1 MAIIRTIFA
10 PGQTLDLLDPN
21 SWVGGVVP
29 GPNDIAQVG
38 ENGDYRTQIN
48 MSTPYDI
55 YSPPVKN
62 GGSAIL
68 PWTGSDVTIRVDAN
82 NTNFNSEYVF
92 PDTDGSFLVY
102 ASGLYPRIHIPI
114 KIDYV
119 SKSLDNANFFYSC
132 SVDTSYGSNWTFKTE
147 SATYNGTI
155 TPLGY
160 YSESYALILDN
171 NFVYPLETEFQL
183 TGSQVWHVGQIETLE
198 RCHLTIKDNAHLKL
212 DGSTV
217 NPNAIYNNQ
226 DSYRNVIRVIDNAT
240 IEVTGSTQ
248 RTDNGFFF
256 TNRDEYQRI
265 QISGSDL
272 CPNTTLSS
280 NVNQGDSTITVS
292 NSTGFGEGS
301 IISIDNAQEEV
312 RYFVNTPLS
321 GSNFGLYNGQHS
333 AFYNTTGS
341 YIEQF
346 YGGSTITS
354 SIENHEL
361 VKVISQSGND
371 FTVAKVFGKEGTIHQ
386 DLGTYTYEQFVQAFT
401 GSVVTP
407 FSGNKRAV
415 LVHSLHNKFKKGD
428 KLVIS
433 RSLVAE
439 CLFDD
444 YYLSSSAYY
453 DYNNGATAESSLH
466 MAPYRLTSSIAIPG
480 EIYDDTTLRSSAS
493 FDNYFNFNNNL
504 TSSFRTGSNGELTGS
519 LHLNYYGSSNT
530 TVQAHA
536 ILTQSYFQEGEIT
549 INYNVERN
557 LVNGYDISAKFIL
570 DWGCQ
575 GYTKHGA
582 VFGQGASSY
591 ENGNYF
597 YHNNSYNIYFYNNR
611 STIIQSKN
619 DKVFGTNTPSHI
631 KLKIVRKKDKEE
643 IYINDNI
650 ITTQYNVYSPSP
662 IQLSLYRYVNIFN
675 IDVKN
680 YYQLLLLDTDQPVNK
695 GDNIL
700 EGIGLHYDHTIGQR
714 VRTNANQIKD
724 PLGFTD
730 FTKLYWT
737 QKGQTDIL
745 PYMHGCTSN
754 RTTGT
759 GNYYNYYLFGTNRA
773 IGGHSILQ
781 SHKAQRTS
789 QQAGERKTGA
799 GYYEI
804 WDIQKPISMS
814 AVSIQLYDDPAY
826 DYTEMAGENIQ
837 IDVSNDLENW
847 TTVYGP
853 TPDPQ
858 YSTMMSQRRFYE
870 FTSGSTSAQFV
881 KLYLNGTSTN
891 TSNALSNIGFHN
903 FYDENNQYL
912 GNTIELYN
920 ADMFEVGDQ
929 VLFSN
934 LKLYEPRVIWQSNR
948 GGGILDWS
956 QYTLPNVT
964 DLTDDDVVGGMTPL
978 YTITAKNGNRIT
990 LDKKICHVFVDKDVF
1005 VHKWNQGGV
1014 NFVGNS
1020 KNLFRFYFYNWT
1032 TINNPYQIINTNCN
1046 NAGPNTHQNFFSR
1059 CQTFNFQFENNSWQ
1073 FRYGNRQ
1080 SYLKPEIMKNC
1091 IWIGGYYMDKSQLL
1105 DTNQQTAS
1113 RSNLLFNN
1121 FAWGQRYGA
1130 VMAADQIDFF
1140 HDKIISTF
1148 NYFYKC
1154 TDSGNIYIWNN
1165 MSYLD
1170 IHRRISKYPK
1180 YKLAHNFLSGMGQSD
1195 ILQYIARN
1203 GSWDLKESLDQLEV
1217 YDNWYTI
1224 GENLYYTNPNAGQ
1237 SQIQTYQQITNNSK
1251 FEPVKSYTDIS
1262 NTVIDSYRSRVGYP
1276 LNSDIQSGTPHPL
1289 LFNNQNLLHNDVI
1302 LINQLAQ
1309 SFVGIYNPEPNK
1321 YHLFQSLIAS
1331 SYNAGTRSRSGLNAG
1346 YKTLFSIDEEQQLQF
1361 QLNFDYRTYAYGNL
1375 GNTIT
1380 DNSQLNAGY
1389 WDNDW
1394 FFPYI
1399 LLIDRNNKIIDSQ
1412 ILDSTTD
1419 VNFNY
1424 NKTFTLVPGEY
1435 AFGLRI
1441 FNWNTLNR
1449 YAQEQLVH
1457 GPIDFNVYSTKPTK
1471 VNAYYN
1477 SWDAYKLFET
1487 PNLYYS
1493 TDNGLRN
1500 GAGAKSIMR
1509 AANSL
1514 PVGTLK
1520 IRKLKL

>member
-1 MAIIRTIFA
+1 MATIRTIFA
-10 PGQTLDLLDPN
+10 PGQTLDLLNPN

-29 GPNDIAQVG
+29 GPNDIAQIG
-38 ENGDYRTQIN
+38 ENGNYRTRIN
-48 MSTPYDI
+48 MSSPYDV
-55 YSPPVKN
+55 YTPPFKN

-68 PWTGSDVTIRVDAN
+68 PWSGSDVTIRVDAN
-82 NTNFNSEYVF
+82 NTNFNSEYIF

-102 ASGLYPRIHIPI
+102 ASGLFPRIHIPI
-114 KIDYV
+114 KINYV
-119 SKSLDNANFFYSC
+119 SKSLDDANFFYSC

-147 SATYNGTI
+147 AASYNGTI

-226 DSYRNVIRVIDNAT
+226 DSYRNVIRILDRAT
-240 IEVTGSTQ
+240 VEVTGSTQ
-248 RTDNGFFF
+248 RTNNGFYF
-256 TNRDEYQRI
+256 NGRDEYQRI

-280 NVNQGDSTITVS
+280 NVSQGDSTITVS
-292 NSTGFGEGS
+292 DSTGFGEGS
-301 IISIDNAQEEV
+301 IISIDNAQEET

-321 GSNFGLYNGQHS
+321 GSNFGYYNGQHS
-333 AFYNTTGS
+333 SFYNITGS
-341 YIEQF
+341 YIEQY
-346 YGGSTITS
+346 YGGSTITG
-354 SIENHEL
+354 SIENHEV
-361 VKVISQSGND
+361 VKVVSQSGND
-371 FTVAKVFGKEGTIHQ
+371 LTVAKVFGKEGTIHQ
-386 DLGTYTYEQFVQAFT
+386 DLGTYTYEQFIQAFT
-401 GSVVTP
+401 GSVLTP

-415 LVHSLHNKFKKGD
+415 LVSSLHNKFKKGD
-428 KLVIS
+428 KLVIN
-433 RSLVAE
+433 RSLVTE

-453 DYNNGATAESSLH
+453 DYNNGATAENSLH
-466 MAPYRLTSSIAIPG
+466 MAPYRLTSSIVIPG
-480 EIYDDTTLRSSAS
+480 EIYDNTSLRSSAS
-493 FDNYFNFNNNL
+493 FDNYFNYNNNL

-519 LHLNYYGSSNT
+519 LHLNYYGSSQT

-557 LVNGYDISAKFIL
+557 LVNGYDSNTRFTV

-582 VFGQGASSY
+582 TWAQGGSSY
-591 ENGNYF
+591 ENGNQF
-597 YHNNSYNIYFYNNR
+597 LQANGYNIYFYQGR
-611 STIIQSKN
+611 STVIQSKN

-650 ITTQYNVYSPSP
+650 ITTQYNTYSPSP
-662 IQLSLYRYVNIFN
+662 IQLSLYRYVNIFD
-675 IDVKN
+675 IDIKN
-680 YYQLLLLDTDQPVNK
+680 YYQLLLLDTDQPISK
-695 GDNIL
+695 GDSIL
-700 EGIGLHYDHTIGQR
+700 EGIGLHYDHTTGQR

-754 RTTGT
+754 VSTGT
-759 GNYYNYYLFGTNRA
+759 NNYYNYYQFATDRA
-773 IGGHSILQ
+773 IGGHAVLQ
-781 SHKAQRTS
+781 SHKAKRTF
-789 QQAGERKTGA
+789 QQAGSRKTGA

-814 AVSIQLYDDPAY
+814 AVSIQLYNDPDY
-826 DYTEMAGENIQ
+826 DYTEMAGEPIQ
-837 IDVSNDLENW
+837 VDVSNDLINW

-853 TPDPQ
+853 APDPQ
-858 YSTMMSQRRFYE
+858 YSTMLSQRRFYE

-881 KLYLNGTSTN
+881 KLHLSGTSRTTAN
-891 TSNALSNIGFHN
+891 NISNIGFYN

-934 LKLYEPRVIWQSNR
+934 LKLYEPRVVWGSDR

-978 YTITAKNGNRIT
+978 YTITAKSGNRIT

-1020 KNLFRFYFYNWT
+1020 KNLFRFYFYNFQS
-1032 TINNPYQIINTNCN
+1032 ISNPYQIINTNCN
-1046 NAGPNTHQNFFSR
+1046 NAGPDTNQYFFNR
-1059 CQTFNFQFENNSWQ
+1059 TNTFNFQFENNSWQ

-1080 SYLKPEIMKNC
+1080 SYMKPNTFKNC
-1091 IWIGGYYMDKSQLL
+1091 MWIGGYYTDPRENL
-1105 DTNQQTAS
+1105 DTNY
-1113 RSNLLFNN
+1113 FNN
-1121 FAWGQRYGA
+1121 SESFLFFNNLGWGQRQQP
-1130 VMAADQIDFF
+1130 VMTGTQFSFF
-1140 HDKIISTF
+1140 KDKIINTF
-1148 NYFYKC
+1148 NIFYKC
-1154 TDSGNIYIWNN
+1154 RDNNAIAIWNN
-1165 MSYLD
+1165 SSTQDLY
-1170 IHRRISKYPK
+1170 RRISKYAK
-1180 YKLAHNFLSGMGQSD
+1180 YKLAHNFLSGMLTSD
-1195 ILQYIARN
+1195 LLQYVARN
-1203 GSWDLKESLDQLEV
+1203 GSFNLKESLDQIEV
-1217 YDNWYTI
+1217 YDNWY
-1224 GENLYYTNPNAGQ
+1224 GMGDNFSYTNPNIGQ
-1237 SQIQTYQQITNNSK
+1237 PQIITYQTITNNSK
-1251 FEPVKSYTDIS
+1251 FEPMKQYTNVS
-1262 NTVIDSYRSRVGYP
+1262 NTVIDSYRSYRGYP
-1276 LNSDIQSGTPHPL
+1276 IRYADNVGGTEIP
-1289 LFNNQNLLHNDVI
+1289 I
-1302 LINQLAQ
+1302 LINDNRLHYPMVWINQLYQ
-1309 SFVGIYNPEPNK
+1309 SQIGLMNPEPNE
-1321 YHLFQSLIAS
+1321 YHLFQSLVS
-1331 SYNAGTRSRSGLNAG
+1331 SGYNAGTRNRATLNGG

-1361 QLNFDYRTYAYGNL
+1361 QLNFDYLTYVYGNL

-1380 DNSQLNAGY
+1380 NTSQLNAGY
-1389 WDNDW
+1389 WDDNW

-1399 LLIDRNNKIIDSQ
+1399 LLIDSKNKVIDSQ
-1412 ILDSTTD
+1412 ILDSTTN

-1424 NKTFTLVPGEY
+1424 DKTFTLAPGEY

-1441 FNWNTLNR
+1441 FNWSTLNKFT
-1449 YAQEQLVH
+1449 QEQIVH
-1457 GPIDFNVYSTKPTK
+1457 GPINFNIFSTKPTK

-1487 PNLYYS
+1487 PNLYHS
-1493 TDNGLRN
+1493 TDNGFRN
-1500 GAGAKSIMR
+1500 GTGAKSLMR
-1509 AANSL
+1509 QVNSL